1 MLATQDEPRMGDN
14 VLLVSS
20 MLLNAIKTKGAVMKK
35 ISIVGAGRV
44 GESTAQIL
52 AIEDRV
58 HEVVLTDIREGV
70 AAGTA
75 LDIQESAQLF
85 GFDTKVTG
93 DESGAAMAGSDLI
106 VITAGLPR
114 KPGMSRSDVL
124 DANVKVIREI
134 AKDVLEYAPDAIV
147 ILVTN
152 PVDVMTYA
160 FWKETGW
167 DRSRVFGLSGVLDA
181 ARMASF
187 IATETGFSIK
197 DVTTLVL
204 GGHGDSMVPMPRYTT
219 INGIPIANFMEPD
232 VIDRIVDRTRNGGA
246 EILALKKT
254 SSANDSPA
262 AAVSTMIDAV
272 NGDRKRLLPCVALL
286 DGEYGHKDVAIGVP
300 VILGSNGM
308 ERVVELSLT
317 DEEKVQFE
325 NSAEQVKKDIAS
337 LA

>member
-1 MLATQDEPRMGDN
+1 MGGN